1 LVQLNR
7 LPGCIAAIPAMEKE
21 LKDYK
26 TIANAEMEKEPATRR
41 PLWPFWVFN
50 MLQIPSWFAGAEYAA
65 LIQPSSA
72 CSERVFA
79 MMASL
84 FQSESSSVLEDRKE
98 ASVMINMN
106 ENWREA
112 ERNQLMEVA
121 VIEGEEDD

>member
-1 LVQLNR
+1 
-7 LPGCIAAIPAMEKE
+7 
-21 LKDYK
+21 
-26 TIANAEMEKEPATRR
+26 
-41 PLWPFWVFN
+41 